1 MEFKSLCKD
10 LTEKYVKET
19 TAQIKMLDAFIG
31 FGALTAII
39 QAVYCFLVGTYP
51 FNAFLSGFIAS
62 LGACV
67 LSICFRMGMTSDE
80 FKDVNNNKIFAEYCF
95 CMLLLFLV
103 VCNYL
108 G

>member
-1 MEFKSLCKD
+1 MNRMSGMDSFAYAKIHPFIRTDSLILCNMEFKSLCKD

-67 LSICFRMGMTSDE
+67 LSSKTPS
-80 FKDVNNNKIFAEYCF
+80 
-95 CMLLLFLV
+95 
-103 VCNYL
+103 
-108 G
+108 